1 MLAGL
6 LQSTAAARLEI
17 RGVKPDLVL
26 LLLVLGTLIYGSRSG
41 LVWAFVGGI
50 ALDIFSG
57 GPMGASS
64 LALMAAVLVAGLGH
78 RTLSRYNLL
87 VPLGAMHWAR
97 RPMAWSIWPFWVRLT
112 CLRWRRVRCL
122 VADDPVYRGAGCALQ
137 YDADVVVRSVPESC
151 AGESGYLRLG
161 ECLSDRSLRRC
172 WSELSGWID

>member
-1 MLAGL
+1 MNRGILFYVMIPLVLLASL

-41 LVWAFVGGI
+41 LFWAFVGGI

-64 LALMAAVLVAGLGH
+64 LALMAAVLVAGIGH

-87 VPLGAMHWAR
+87 VPLTAIALGTATYGLVYLGILSALDLFAVAPR
-97 RPMAWSIWPFWVRLT
+97 DVPMLPTIQYIVVPAAIYNVLLMLVFVPFLNR
-112 CLRWRRVRCL
+112 
-122 VADDPVYRGAGCALQ
+122 
-137 YDADVVVRSVPESC
+137 VPESQG
-151 AGESGYLRLG
+151 A
-161 ECLSDRSLRRC
+161 
-172 WSELSGWID
+172 

>member
-1 MLAGL
+1 MNRGILFYVMIPLVLMAGL

-87 VPLGAMHWAR
+87 VPLRRLHWAR
-97 RPMAWSIWPFWVRLT
+97 RRMGWSILGILAVLDLFAVAPRDVPLLPTIQYIVVPAAIYNVLLMLLFVPFLNR
-112 CLRWRRVRCL
+112 
-122 VADDPVYRGAGCALQ
+122 
-137 YDADVVVRSVPESC
+137 VPESQ
-151 AGESGYLRLG
+151 
-161 ECLSDRSLRRC
+161 DV
-172 WSELSGWID
+172 

>member
-1 MLAGL
+1 MNRGILFYVMIPLVLTAGL

-64 LALMAAVLVAGLGH
+64 LALMAAVMVAGLGH

-87 VPLGAMHWAR
+87 VPLSAIALGTATYGLVYLGILAVLDLFAVAPRDVPLLPTIQFIVAPAAIYNVLLMLLFV
-97 RPMAWSIWPFWVRLT
+97 PFLNR
-112 CLRWRRVRCL
+112 
-122 VADDPVYRGAGCALQ
+122 
-137 YDADVVVRSVPESC
+137 VPESQ
-151 AGESGYLRLG
+151 GV
-161 ECLSDRSLRRC
+161 
-172 WSELSGWID
+172 